1 MNQIVVGDHC
11 VFNKDTMPDVQNTS
25 KAFHPIP
32 IKKVGI
38 RNLELPI
45 VLMNGGQHLPGEN
58 CFKEAKAT
66 FSAYVDLT
74 EESRGIN
81 MSRLGR
87 TIVEEMRTSSP
98 SSAFSD
104 HNLQA
109 LSERIVIKLK
119 EANKSST
126 AYLKVKFSYP
136 YEAIVYASKLLSTE
150 YVDIVWEAVVDEKD
164 VVSHIITVETVGLS
178 LCPCSKEMS
187 LLINNLDPKEREMF
201 EKFKKEG
208 NDHWPTMKSFIK
220 KVEAAGFG
228 AHNQRSTVRITLAPM
243 PGELVWFE
251 DIINIANKSFSAPI
265 KNILKRED
273 EKVEGEMGYLGGYYA
288 EDASSGCVTFNEVE
302 GTGPKFVEDIARDAA
317 KQLDIILDKT
327 ISDYVVICRNAESIH
342 SRDLEA
348 VAVLT
353 AGRQFQ

>member
-11 VFNKDTMPDVQNTS
+11 IFNKDTMPDVQNTS

-38 RNLELPI
+38 RNLELPV
-45 VLMNGGQHLPGEN
+45 VLINGDQEGPRR
-58 CFKEAKAT
+58 FKEVKAT

-87 TIVEEMRTSSP
+87 TIVESINFARASSDP
-98 SSAFSD
+98 NDFVVDVLSEKVVRQLKKANNSSA
-104 HNLQA
+104 
-109 LSERIVIKLK
+109 
-119 EANKSST
+119 
-126 AYLKVKFSYP
+126 AYIKVKFSYP
-136 YEAIVYASKLLSTE
+136 YDTIVYASKLWTTE
-150 YVDIVWEAVVDEKD
+150 YVDVVWESVIDEKD
-164 VVSHIITVETVGLS
+164 TISHIITVETVGLS

-187 LLINNLDPKEREMF
+187 LLVNNLDPKERELF
-201 EKFKKEG
+201 DKFKGEG
-208 NDHWPTMKSFIK
+208 DDLWPVMQSFMK
-220 KVEAAGFG
+220 KVEKAGFG
-228 AHNQRSTVRITLAPM
+228 AHNQRSTVRITLTPI
-243 PGELVWFE
+243 PGQNIWFE

-288 EDASSGCVTFNEVE
+288 EDASTGCTIFNEVD

-317 KQLDIILDKT
+317 KQLDPLLDRV
-327 ISDYVVICRNAESIH
+327 IDDYLITVLNDESIH
-342 SRDLEA
+342 SRSLQA

-353 AGRQFQ
+353 AGRHLQ